1 MANGAQLEGP
11 ASLRKVIASHPEQF
25 VRTFTEALMT
35 YALGRGVESYDRCSV
50 DAIVTRLNEHGN
62 KFSELVL
69 GIVESD
75 PFLKRK
81 ELDGLVQN

>member
-1 MANGAQLEGP
+1 MLKTGKNF
-11 ASLRKVIASHPEQF
+11 KVAL
-25 VRTFTEALMT
+25 TEKLMT

-81 ELDGLVQN
+81 ESDALVQN